1 MVLNINKSVRNCVST
16 EDFIQTERIDVQ
28 RDETPRVPKIKGFL
42 VNNPLPNHLEV
53 ASVVYPCP
61 KTGKPIK
68 RSIDGHGRKKAWTQL
83 ASAGQMQMPEFVWET
98 VYYADSYEEAVAIY
112 YAFDSQDAVETSG
125 DKFTGVCAKLGLN
138 FNTPKLKKGAL
149 GKALQYAAKK
159 TDALQGD
166 AKLNNINRIA
176 VVQQFARAMKALDEM
191 SIGSKNKRFAHQAMW
206 SACLMVIVKYGLTD
220 RVKLGLERLS
230 SGNFGPGVMNPQATT
245 ADAMSHIIIEWG
257 QNPDE
262 GELANCRGLT
272 DAKSLPLQLDYL
284 LFHWSK
290 WLEDPSRH
298 YERKQWKAQKR
309 HKKSQYRN
317 NYYYNNFWS
326 ETVFHYNPESKK

>member
-1 MVLNINKSVRNCVST
+1 MLEHKRKTIAT
-16 EDFIQTERIDVQ
+16 EDFIATERIDVQ
-28 RDETPRVPKIKGFL
+28 RDETPRIPKIKSFL
-42 VNNPLPNHLEV
+42 LNNPVPNHLEV
-53 ASVVYPCP
+53 ASVRYPCP
-61 KTGKPIK
+61 RTGQRVK
-68 RSIDGHGRKKAWTQL
+68 RSIDGHGRKGAWHQL
-83 ASAGQMQMPEFVWET
+83 ESEGKMEMPESVWET
-98 VYYADSYEEAVAIY
+98 VFEAGSYDEAVLIY

-125 DKFTGVCAKLGLN
+125 DKFTGVCSKLGLD

-159 TDALQGD
+159 TKALHGD
-166 AKLNNINRIA
+166 AKLNNINRVA
-176 VVQQFARAMKALDEM
+176 VVQQFAEALKALDEM

-206 SACLMVIVKYGLTD
+206 SACLMIILKYGLTD

-230 SGNFGPGVMNPQATT
+230 SGNFGPGVMNPQAVT

-284 LFHWSK
+284 LFHWNK
-290 WLEDPSRH
+290 WMEDASRH
-298 YERKQWKAQKR
+298 YERSQWKAQKR

-317 NYYYNNFWS
+317 NYYYNNFWDG
-326 ETVFHYNPESKK
+326 TVFYYNPKQKK